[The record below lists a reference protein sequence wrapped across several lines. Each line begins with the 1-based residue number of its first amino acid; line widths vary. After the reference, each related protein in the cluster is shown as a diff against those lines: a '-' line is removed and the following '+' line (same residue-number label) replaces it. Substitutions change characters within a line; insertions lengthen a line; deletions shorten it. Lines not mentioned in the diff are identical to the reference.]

1 MRAIAFALTLGF
13 AGTALADGSVPH
25 SLETWDNAARLGL
38 PLWLKAWLGFLAISF
53 LASLFFVRD
62 RPAARAVAIGFA
74 VSHVLVIGIEASEVT
89 RLTTGLVS
97 LTHAIGWTP
106 ALFVMLREPGRTEP
120 MTHYGWWSRQ
130 MLFVLV
136 AALIFDYRDAGMYL
150 YYQLTGHP
158 AL

>member
-1 MRAIAFALTLGF
+1 MRAL
-13 AGTALADGSVPH
+13 ALALALGLAGSALAEGPVPH

-38 PLWLKAWLGFLAISF
+38 PIWLKGWLGFLAITF
-53 LASLFFVRD
+53 LGSLLFVR
-62 RPAARAVAIGFA
+62 RQRAARIVAVGFA
-74 VSHVLVIGIEASEVT
+74 VSHVLVIGIEALEIT

-106 ALFVMLREPGRTEP
+106 ALFVMVRELGRTEA
-120 MTHYGWWSRQ
+120 MTRYGWWCRQ

-136 AALIFDYRDAGMYL
+136 VALSFDYRDATMYL
-150 YYQLTGHP
+150 YYQLTGHA